1 MAAAG
6 EEGAYSYK
14 GMSADNIKGL
24 VLALSSS
31 FFIGASFIVK
41 KKGLKKAGA
50 SGIRAGVGGYSYLY
64 EPLWWVGMIT
74 MIVGEIANFAAYAFA
89 PAILVTPLGAL
100 SIIIRHD
107 SKEKLHIFGILGCV
121 LCVVG
126 STTIVLHA
134 PQEREIQSVIEVWDL
149 ATEPAFLF
157 YAALVITAV
166 FVLIIHFIPQYGQTH
181 IMVYIGVCSL
191 VGSLSVMSVKALG
204 IALKLTLSGMNQLT
218 YPQTW
223 AFTIVSEVLEAR
235 FKVLAETGRSLELEE
250 KRKMLD
256 LEVEFGFLLDLA
268 LDTFNTAVVSPIY
281 YVMFTSLTILA
292 SVIMF
297 KNSSYYFIN
306 SFLLLL
312 LFFPLPLE
320 YNSMDWDRQN
330 PTQIV
335 TEMCGFVTILSGTFL
350 LHKTKDLSDG
360 LSTSLSMRLSKHIE
374 EDGFGQ
380 EGIPLRRQESLRLP

>member
-1 MAAAG
+1 MAAATAAAAATVTATAA
-6 EEGAYSYK
+6 EVGAAVAATSGSYK
-14 GMSADNIKGL
+14 GMSSDNVKGL

-50 SGIRAGVGGYSYLY
+50 SGVRAGVGGYSYLY
-64 EPLWWVGMIT
+64 EPLWWIGMTT

-100 SIIIRHD
+100 SIIISAVLAHIILR
-107 SKEKLHIFGILGCV
+107 ERLHLFGILGCA

-134 PQEREIQSVIEVWDL
+134 PHERQIESVREVWDL
-149 ATEPAFLF
+149 ATEPAFLL
-157 YAALVITAV
+157 YAALVIAV
-166 FVLIIHFIPQYGQTH
+166 VFILIFHYIPQYGQTH
-181 IMVYIGVCSL
+181 ILFYIGVCSL
-191 VGSLSVMSVKALG
+191 VGSLSQ
-204 IALKLTLSGMNQLT
+204 LSKCEIIRDVLAGYECQGTRNCIEANIVRTNQLI

-223 AFTIVSEVLEAR
+223 TFAMVVTVCVLTQMNYLN
-235 FKVLAETGRSLELEE
+235 K
-250 KRKMLD
+250 
-256 LEVEFGFLLDLA
+256 A

-297 KNSSYYFIN
+297 K
-306 SFLLLL
+306 
-312 LFFPLPLE
+312 
-320 YNSMDWDRQN
+320 DWDRQN
-330 PTQIV
+330 LTQIV

-350 LHKTKDLSDG
+350 LHKTKDMADG
-360 LSTSLSMRLSKHIE
+360 CISTSTRLPKHADE

-380 EGIPLRRQESLRLP
+380 EGIPLKRQESARTP

>member
-1 MAAAG
+1 MYG
-6 EEGAYSYK
+6 YGR
-14 GMSADNIKGL
+14 N
-24 VLALSSS
+24 
-31 FFIGASFIVK
+31 
-41 KKGLKKAGA
+41 
-50 SGIRAGVGGYSYLY
+50 GVGGYSYLY

-100 SIIIRHD
+100 SIIISAVLAHIILR
-107 SKEKLHIFGILGCV
+107 EKLHIFGVLGCA

-134 PQEREIQSVIEVWDL
+134 PQEREIQSVKEVWDL

-157 YAALVITAV
+157 YATLVIAIAV
-166 FVLIIHFIPQYGQTH
+166 ILIYHYIPQYGQTH
-181 IMVYIGVCSL
+181 IMFYIGVCSL
-191 VGSLSVMSVKALG
+191 FGSLSVMSVKALG
-204 IALKLTLSGMNQLT
+204 IALKLTLSGMNQLI

-223 AFTIVSEVLEAR
+223 VFALIVISCVLTQMNYLN
-235 FKVLAETGRSLELEE
+235 K
-250 KRKMLD
+250 
-256 LEVEFGFLLDLA
+256 A

-297 KNSSYYFIN
+297 K
-306 SFLLLL
+306 
-312 LFFPLPLE
+312 
-320 YNSMDWDRQN
+320 DWDRQN

-350 LHKTKDLSDG
+350 LHKTKDMVDG
-360 LSTSLSMRLSKHIE
+360 PTTMAARLLKHADE
-374 EDGFGQ
+374 ENGIGE
-380 EGIPLRRQESLRLP
+380 EGIPLRRQESLRTP